1 MSSSDD
7 VDDVS
12 ANSYKDLKDL
22 SFRLSGTY
30 VGAARSKYRADI
42 SKIVKNGIEFA
53 FLDAPKHLLFLDCV
67 VDFVY
72 KLPSPTPDIW
82 DILKDVQKRTE
93 NVDTDIDPSG
103 WRPYYTFKDSLQEK
117 YSKNEDLLDDKPGTS
132 MKRRGRP
139 RKKDN
144 IHGKKLF
151 DEQISS
157 EEEDPISVD
166 DHNDQDEEEE
176 EEEEE
181 APLIHSLRASQ
192 KLKSLRVSREERK
205 GRTST
210 GNSGL
215 VIENLAASRTSG
227 MR

>member
-1 MSSSDD
+1 MSHDS
-7 VDDVS
+7 DVS
-12 ANSYKDLKDL
+12 FYILHENSHW
-22 SFRLSGTY
+22 
-30 VGAARSKYRADI
+30 AA
-42 SKIVKNGIEFA
+42 
-53 FLDAPKHLLFLDCV
+53 
-67 VDFVY
+67 
-72 KLPSPTPDIW
+72 
-82 DILKDVQKRTE
+82 
-93 NVDTDIDPSG
+93 
-103 WRPYYTFKDSLQEK
+103 
-117 YSKNEDLLDDKPGTS
+117 DDKPGTS

-151 DEQISS
+151 DEQSSS

-166 DHNDQDEEEE
+166 DHNDQDEEQQEE

-215 VIENLAASRTSG
+215 GTENLAASRTSG